1 MVPGGGGGGGG
12 GGAAVP
18 PRGTTRPTEGTPE
31 PSRTKSSQ
39 YPGGAFSGLS
49 GPTAVT
55 PVEEVVN
62 VSRLK
67 RWLWLKECVTEA
79 SRIIVTC
86 AMRAASGVAMSKL
99 CPYEMLAGTELIA

>member
-12 GGAAVP
+12 GGGAVP
-18 PRGTTRPTEGTPE
+18 PRWTIRPTEGTPF
-31 PSRTKSSQ
+31 PSRTKSIQ

-49 GPTAVT
+49 GPTADT
-55 PVEEVVN
+55 PVEEVVKVRRSN
-62 VSRLK
+62 

-86 AMRAASGVAMSKL
+86 AMRAASGVAMAKVW
-99 CPYEMLAGTELIA
+99 P